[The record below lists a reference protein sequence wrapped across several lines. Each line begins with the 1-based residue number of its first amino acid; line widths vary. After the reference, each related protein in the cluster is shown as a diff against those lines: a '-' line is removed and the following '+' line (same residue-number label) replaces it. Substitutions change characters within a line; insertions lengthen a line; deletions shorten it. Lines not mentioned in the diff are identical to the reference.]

1 MGGAVVGRPV
11 TPVEPRNCT
20 ICGQVIPRGK
30 LTPQRYSR
38 KLSCGRDCESAL
50 RSAVIKS
57 RYQDDLEA
65 RHPCEVCGKPV
76 PRREGEYK
84 SWYISRRTCGHRCWR
99 ILSSRAKTQPLPKSK
114 RCKVCGARYRPPAVL
129 SQPKYSQERYD
140 WKLRETC
147 SDACW
152 RLLGGRRAKL
162 ARDSVAGAVDNFARL
177 NGLTP
182 EVAKQLLWGGRR

>member
-1 MGGAVVGRPV
+1 MGGGVVGRPV

-30 LTPQRYSR
+30 LTPHRYSR
-38 KLSCGRDCESAL
+38 KLACGRECESVL
-50 RSAVIKS
+50 RSAVVRS

-84 SWYISRRTCGHRCWR
+84 SWYIARRTCGHRCWR
-99 ILSSRAKTQPLPKSK
+99 LLYCRLRTQPLPKSR
-114 RCKVCGARYRPPAVL
+114 RCKVCGGRYRPPAHL
-129 SQPKYSQERYD
+129 GQPKHGRERHD
-140 WKLRETC
+140 WKNRETC

-152 RLLGGRRAKL
+152 RLLAGQRSKL
-162 ARDSVAGAVDNFARL
+162 ARESVAGAADNFARL

-182 EVAKQLLWGGRR
+182 EVAKQLLWGRP